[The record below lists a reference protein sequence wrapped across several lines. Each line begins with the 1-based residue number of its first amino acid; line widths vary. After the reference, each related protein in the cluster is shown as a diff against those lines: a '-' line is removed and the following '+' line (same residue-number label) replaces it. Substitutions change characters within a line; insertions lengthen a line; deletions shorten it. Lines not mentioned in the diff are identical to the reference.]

1 MPACVWPDLNADIK
15 LTWPADT
22 RMTSDI
28 SPIFQYKRTLTLLE
42 WALTSTACMPDH
54 IQLII
59 CIPEKT
65 NKTATV
71 YVRTVCQ
78 TKNWWIFLNEMVK
91 RSGFR
96 GVLLSGI
103 EAVGFFCTVNC
114 LRNLAGFITFALDGF
129 KEVMES
135 SCWRLFVS
143 GTKSDV
149 CVSEW
154 FCSRRFCFMC
164 EAFSVPYMF
173 LTHAL
178 I

>member
-22 RMTSDI
+22 RITSDI

-114 LRNLAGFITFALDGF
+114 LMNLASLHLHLTGLRRWWRAAAEDCLWAALRVMSVSLSDSVHVGFALCAKRF
-129 KEVMES
+129 
-135 SCWRLFVS
+135 LFLI
-143 GTKSDV
+143 
-149 CVSEW
+149 
-154 FCSRRFCFMC
+154 CFRHM
-164 EAFSVPYMF
+164 
-173 LTHAL
+173 H
-178 I
+178 